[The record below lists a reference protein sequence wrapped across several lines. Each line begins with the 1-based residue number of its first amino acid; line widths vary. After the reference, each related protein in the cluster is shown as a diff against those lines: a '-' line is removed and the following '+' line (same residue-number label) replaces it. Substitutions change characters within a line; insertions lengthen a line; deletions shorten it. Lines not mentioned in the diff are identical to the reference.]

1 MCGVFLRMD
10 ALRFAQEA
18 PEVVLHKVQDR
29 GSGKAPSPGP
39 WKDEQLVAQAREG
52 EQWAIEE
59 LVGRYQQKVYT
70 MCYHMCAEDDREAE
84 DLTQE
89 AFVKAFR
96 HLGQFRGDAS
106 FYTWFYR
113 IVVNVCLDGRR
124 RRRRWQGL
132 FSPWQR
138 RGERGGRE
146 EEAVQYPEGTNSF
159 RVLQNKQLSQDIRR
173 SMRAL
178 PEKQRLVFQLKI
190 MEGMSIR
197 EIAQVLGAAEGT
209 VKSHLFRAT
218 RSMREA
224 LRDWAQP

>member
-1 MCGVFLRMD
+1 LRMD
-10 ALRFAQEA
+10 AIRFAQEA
-18 PEVVLHKVQDR
+18 PEVILQKVQDM
-29 GSGKAPSPGP
+29 GSRKAPSPGP

-96 HLGQFRGDAS
+96 HLGQFRGEAS

-124 RRRRWQGL
+124 RSRRWQRL

-138 RGERGGRE
+138 RGEKGGRE
-146 EEAVQYPEGTNSF
+146 EDAVEYPEKTDSF
-159 RVLQNKQLSQDIRR
+159 QVLQNKQLSRDIRR
-173 SMRAL
+173 SMRSL
-178 PEKQRLVFQLKI
+178 PDKQRLVFQMKI
-190 MEGMSIR
+190 IDGMSIR
-197 EIAQVLGAAEGT
+197 EIAQVMGSAEGT

-218 RSMREA
+218 RFMREA
-224 LRDWAQP
+224 LSEWSQP

>member
-1 MCGVFLRMD
+1 MD

-70 MCYHMCAEDDREAE
+70 MCYHMCAEDDGEAE

-138 RGERGGRE
+138 RGESGGRE

>member
-1 MCGVFLRMD
+1 MD
-10 ALRFAQEA
+10 AIRVAQEA
-18 PEVVLHKVQDR
+18 PEVTLQKVQHM
-29 GSGKAPSPGP
+29 GSRKAPSPAL

-59 LVGRYQQKVYT
+59 LVGRYQDRVYT
-70 MCYHMCAEDDREAE
+70 MAYHMCAEDHQEAE

-89 AFVKAFR
+89 AFLKAFR

-113 IVVNVCLDGRR
+113 IVVNVCLDGKR
-124 RRRRWQGL
+124 RRRRWQRL

-138 RGERGGRE
+138 RGEMGERRE
-146 EEAVQYPEGTNSF
+146 DLVEYPEGRDSHQ
-159 RVLQNKQLSQDIRR
+159 VLKDKQLSQDIRQSLR
-173 SMRAL
+173 SL
-178 PEKQRLVFQLKI
+178 PDKQRLVFQLKI
-190 MEGMSIR
+190 IDGMSIR

-224 LRDWAQP
+224 LKEWSQP